1 MAGKIENLFAASR
14 FVLPE
19 QREAYLRHRE
29 EASLQPMP
37 VLEQDELE
45 SFHYL
50 IRDAGRED
58 YALSVTWWKPVKG
71 ELGMTATMSG
81 KVAWVDPASRR
92 LKLVDET
99 GEQWIPL
106 DRIVAVRAD

>member
-29 EASLQPMP
+29 EAALTPMP

-58 YALSVTWWKPVKG
+58 YALSVTWWKPVRG
-71 ELGMTATMSG
+71 DLGTTATMSG
-81 KVAWVDPASRR
+81 KVAWVDPNSRR
-92 LKLVDET
+92 LKLVDEA
-99 GEQWIPL
+99 GGQWIPL
-106 DRIVAVRAD
+106 DRIMEVKPD